1 MVPEDKG
8 KYQGMYCCTV
18 PMAGVRMLTF
28 PDGTQSGVVGL
39 DQIFADMYSLGR
51 AVTPE
56 TAEAMVEQLSTM
68 NYIVLSARSKYATL
82 LLEEYDKYVQGME
95 KGRPPTRAS
104 GPGVDSGERKK
115 GFLSR
120 ILKAK

>member
-1 MVPEDKG
+1 MPEDKG

-18 PMAGVRMLTF
+18 PVAGVRLLRF

-39 DQIFADMYSLGR
+39 DEIFADMYSVGR

-56 TAEAMVEQLSTM
+56 TAEAMVEKLSTM
-68 NYIVLSARSKYATL
+68 NYIVPSARSKYASL
-82 LLEEYDKYVQGME
+82 LLEEYDKYVQGMK
-95 KGRPPTRAS
+95 KGRPPTRACE
-104 GPGVDSGERKK
+104 PGADRVERKK

>member
-1 MVPEDKG
+1 MPEDEG
-8 KYQGMYCCTV
+8 KCQGMYCCTV

-39 DQIFADMYSLGR
+39 DQIFADMYSVGR
-51 AVTPE
+51 AVNPE
-56 TAEAMVEQLSTM
+56 AAEAMVEKLSTM
-68 NYIVLSARSKYATL
+68 NYIVPSARSKYATL
-82 LLEEYDKYVQGME
+82 LLEEYDKYIQGME
-95 KGRPPTRAS
+95 KGRSPTRPC
-104 GPGVDSGERKK
+104 GPGADSAERKK